1 MDEVARPDRREYGPG
16 RLYRRSAAFNGV
28 QDSRRPRAG
37 RAIMPSTSAP
47 MRETIVNLSIRSP
60 GSRVLAAFLAGALAA
75 MTPVA
80 PALAEPAGAAV
91 IPPPTTE
98 TLIYSRLSNLL
109 TPALRSVAGDTQ
121 VRTLVRNIAAG
132 QFDGDTN
139 ALLSNVVQAAEQSHV
154 VDPNASDWVALKDAI
169 AQFANLNGYNY
180 DPQVYIPNLDEGIV
194 PAATVE
200 IVVAPLDESANS
212 ADSYV
217 LDSSGNAAPS
227 GHVVDETYVETHEVW
242 VLSVNEKIETGGP
255 PVLAGE
261 IVAVPKAIGPE
272 SQRAGTLAA
281 CNPTGLRNNR
291 GTEYLQ
297 RWRVPNKSDF
307 GGLFEGKREMKLIAI
322 SSSGAV
328 IKTYFFGKVKRKNID
343 NWQNSDLFITTWD
356 RAVWGEFIGYQWYE
370 LDGGKTVTSTI
381 TVPVQGGGSI
391 STQVQTQDRDDDGG
405 SQAVMFNESTNLEY
419 DTGRVRFNMCS
430 TGGDGGTG
438 GDNLACGATA
448 SASSTFPGYS
458 AAKATDCDNNTGLGG
473 AYSWANSS
481 TTYPPNNPQWVQ
493 ADMGV
498 NKTFRRVVVYT
509 SQSYPI
515 RDFDVQVWNGVT
527 YLTVGQ
533 VRGNTQ
539 LSVTVTF
546 AAQTSRL
553 VRILGR
559 SGPTHQLNYVRVNE
573 LEVYAV

>member
-1 MDEVARPDRREYGPG
+1 MDLSLRKRR
-16 RLYRRSAAFNGV
+16 
-28 QDSRRPRAG
+28 
-37 RAIMPSTSAP
+37 
-47 MRETIVNLSIRSP
+47 
-60 GSRVLAAFLAGALAA
+60 LAALLVGAIAA
-75 MTPVA
+75 VTPGA
-80 PALAEPAGAAV
+80 PAVADATTAV
-91 IPPPTTE
+91 IIPPPNTE
-98 TLIYSRLSNLL
+98 TQLYNRLSNLL

-154 VDPNASDWVALKDAI
+154 VDPNASDWVALKSSI
-169 AQFANLNGYNY
+169 AQFANVNGYNY
-180 DPQVYIPNLDEGIV
+180 DPQIYIPNLDEGVV

-200 IVVAPLDESANS
+200 IVVAPLDEAATSAP
-212 ADSYV
+212 SYV

-227 GHVVDETYVETHEVW
+227 GHIVDETYVATHEVW

-261 IVAVPKAIGPE
+261 IVAEPKAIGPE
-272 SQRAGTLAA
+272 STRAGTLAA

-291 GTEYLQ
+291 GAEYLQ

-322 SSSGAV
+322 AGNGAV
-328 IKTYFFGKVKRKNID
+328 VKTFFFGKVKRKNID
-343 NWQNSDLFITTWD
+343 NWQNSDLYITTWD
-356 RAVWGEFIGYQWYE
+356 RAVWGEYMGYQWYE
-370 LDGGKTVTSTI
+370 IDGGKTVTSTV

-391 STQVQTQDRDDDGG
+391 STQVQSQDRDDDGG
-405 SQAVMFNESTNLEY
+405 SAAVLFSESTYLEY
-419 DTGRVRFNMCS
+419 NTGRVRFNMCS

-438 GDNLACGATA
+438 GDNLACGAVA
-448 SASSTFPGYS
+448 SASSAFSGYS
-458 AAKATDCDNNTGLGG
+458 AAKTTDCDNNTGLGG
-473 AYSWANSS
+473 SYSWANSA

-509 SQSYPI
+509 SQGYPI

-527 YLTVGQ
+527 FVTVGQ
-533 VRGNTQ
+533 VRGNTA
-539 LSVTVTF
+539 LSATVTF

-573 LEVYAV
+573 IEVYAV